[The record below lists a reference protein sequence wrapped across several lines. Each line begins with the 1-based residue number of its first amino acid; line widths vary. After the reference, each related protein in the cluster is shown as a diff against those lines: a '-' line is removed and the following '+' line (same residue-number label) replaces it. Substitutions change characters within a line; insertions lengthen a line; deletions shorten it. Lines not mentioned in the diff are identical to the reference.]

1 VVRHQEIVNMVR
13 SEVTDAEKT
22 ANVLS
27 YLVNKKVRGLA
38 TAQHLHEGLEFQGE
52 NFKNFKPYS
61 HEIKDGRDIYTH
73 ALQLHAFYTGKIH
86 IELGFHDIHKIKP
99 YFTEQNLRRIAQEP
113 NPYSKTSRLS
123 AIVTDGTSIL
133 GYGNIGPRAGLPV
146 MEGKSLLFKLLGDVE
161 VVPVCIYPRPN
172 PAEAIQSIV
181 KLLGNFDAIN
191 LEDFKAPECFDIE
204 EGLNALRVLP
214 IFHDDQHG
222 TAIVTLAG
230 LINAT
235 KVVDKDL
242 KECKVIINGAGA
254 AGITIA
260 KLLLSYG
267 VKDIIICDSAG
278 SIYRGRSNNM
288 NDAKRKIAEVTNL

>member
-38 TAQHLHEGLEFQGE
+38 TAQQLHEGLEFQGE
-52 NFKNFKPYS
+52 NFKNFKPYG

-99 YFTEQNLRRIAQEP
+99 YFTEQNLRRIAQEH

-172 PAEAIQSIV
+172 PAE
-181 KLLGNFDAIN
+181 
-191 LEDFKAPECFDIE
+191 EDFKAPECFDIE